1 MGSTILSKEELQNSL
16 YQYYKEHYGE
26 RDTDIVLGAT
36 ATNVFVFE
44 REGNIY
50 ALKCHIL
57 TGKVEA
63 CVY

>member
-1 MGSTILSKEELQNSL
+1 MESKILIKEELQKCL
-16 YQYYKEHYGE
+16 YQFYEENYGV